1 MAWLITPTSVSDT
14 VPSIYM
20 HIIIICLREQK
31 EKQLIALSS
40 VAPQQQE
47 CVSVC
52 ARCCWDV
59 GRWRYSYFW
68 CLASTSQQSSN
79 TTIIKKACSHKCR
92 GKQQFNIHA
101 IFLQFNNAPLRTE
114 VTFLSQTRIQ
124 WAWIQRHIYLTLAI
138 SSFVLKSWI
147 IKMNLRSRND
157 FRLSCQDRSREQ
169 NLCSQNNTRSPA
181 LEFRQGRFHTNS

>member
-20 HIIIICLREQK
+20 HIVIICLRERK
-31 EKQLIALSS
+31 KKNRLITLPS

-59 GRWRYSYFW
+59 GRWLYSYFW
-68 CLASTSQQSSN
+68 CLASASQQPGN
-79 TTIIKKACSHKCR
+79 TTIITKACSHKHR

-101 IFLQFNNAPLRTE
+101 IFLQFNIAPLRTE
-114 VTFLSQTRIQ
+114 
-124 WAWIQRHIYLTLAI
+124 LTLIYPDADSTSVNSKTHLI
-138 SSFVLKSWI
+138 NFSNFFFALKSV
-147 IKMNLRSRND
+147 
-157 FRLSCQDRSREQ
+157 C
-169 NLCSQNNTRSPA
+169 
-181 LEFRQGRFHTNS
+181 